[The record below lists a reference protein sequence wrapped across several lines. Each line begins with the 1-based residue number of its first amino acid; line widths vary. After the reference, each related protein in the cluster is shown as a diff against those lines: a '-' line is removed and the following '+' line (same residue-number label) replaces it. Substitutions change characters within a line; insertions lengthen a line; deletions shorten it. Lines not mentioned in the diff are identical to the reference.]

1 MSDNPISA
9 FVANGSRN
17 PDVNEKWGFLTWLV
31 GEREMPGS
39 EQTFGLVTIL
49 PGQRNPLHSHPN
61 CEELLFVIEGECEHR
76 LGEETVNLK
85 AGSVI
90 RIPRGVP
97 HWARCTGDL
106 PMRAVISFSAPDRRT
121 TSHEGGTA

>member
-1 MSDNPISA
+1 MFDTPISA
-9 FVANGSRN
+9 FVASGARE
-17 PDVNEKWGFLTWLV
+17 PDISESWGFLTWLV
-31 GEREMPGS
+31 GERQMPGA

-76 LGEETVNLK
+76 LGDETIALK

-97 HWARCTGDL
+97 HWARCTSAQPL
-106 PMRAVISFSAPDRRT
+106 KAVISFSAPDRKT
-121 TSHEGGTA
+121 TSHEAGEA